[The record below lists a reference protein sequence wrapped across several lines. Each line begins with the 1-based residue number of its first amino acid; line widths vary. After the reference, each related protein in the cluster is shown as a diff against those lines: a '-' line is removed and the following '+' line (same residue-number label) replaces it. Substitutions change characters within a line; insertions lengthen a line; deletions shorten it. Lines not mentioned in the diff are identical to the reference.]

1 MQYYWIKL
9 SPIVQDSPLLA
20 LSLGLVSVP
29 VWLIILSDQLKI
41 AGLVGFYP
49 TNYLIFH
56 KLILKR
62 QYVFIY
68 YLIFLVLKFILK
80 LSYLKF

>member
-41 AGLVGFYP
+41 AGLVGLYP

-62 QYVFIY
+62 QYVFMY
-68 YLIFLVLKFILK
+68 YLIFLILK
-80 LSYLKF
+80 

>member
-41 AGLVGFYP
+41 DGLVGFYP
-49 TNYLIFH
+49 TNYLILH

-62 QYVFIY
+62 HYVFMN
-68 YLIFLVLKFILK
+68 YLIFLALK
-80 LSYLKF
+80 